1 LDIVFKM
8 KIYENI
14 KAERDRVLACINKF
28 GWTSDHN
35 LDWFLIAL
43 NRPDGKP
50 AFAEFKDGTGV
61 LFHSYLGEW
70 QIWSDPLCD
79 KNVRAN
85 KITEF
90 VKFGFGENIDKIW
103 CNYISDTV
111 YPLLKNKNELVLDK
125 IDYSLDWP
133 VLNMEQFDLALPGG
147 HFKDIRN
154 ARNKFNR
161 EHKMEVITFE
171 KNYSYHLHD
180 IVNNW
185 KKTLKEK
192 EKYIYDFWY
201 HNAIDK
207 GFRGF
212 KTVRILI
219 VDGKPVGFNAGYE
232 VVNSPGRFAG
242 VIGIHD
248 YSLTDLG
255 LILWLEDLE
264 WIKNA
269 DYKELDMQGSEGG
282 GLEFKMQFNPVIERK
297 TDTFSIKNTK

>member
-1 LDIVFKM
+1 M

-14 KAERDRVLACINKF
+14 EAERERIQVCINKF

-35 LDWFLIAL
+35 LDWFSVAL

-50 AFAEFKDGTGV
+50 VFAEFDDGTGI
-61 LFHSYLGEW
+61 LFHNYSGEL

-79 KNVRAN
+79 KKLSAD

-90 VKFGFGENIDKIW
+90 VKFGFENGIGGVW
-103 CNYISDTV
+103 CNYVSDSI

-125 IDYSLDWP
+125 VDYSLDWP
-133 VLNMEQFDLALPGG
+133 VLNMDQFDLALPGG

-154 ARNKFNR
+154 ARSKFNR
-161 EHKMEVITFE
+161 EHKVEVVNFE
-171 KNYSYHLHD
+171 KNYSGHLHD

-185 KKTLKEK
+185 KNVALIKE
-192 EKYIYDFWY
+192 EENYVYDFWY
-201 HNAIDK
+201 HNAVNKD
-207 GFRGF
+207 FRGF
-212 KTVRILI
+212 KTARVLI

-232 VVNSPGRFAG
+232 VVNNPKRFAG
-242 VIGIHD
+242 VVGIHD

-255 LILWLEDLE
+255 LMLWLEDLE

-269 DYKELDMQGSEGG
+269 GYKELDMQGSEGG
-282 GLEFKMQFNPVIERK
+282 GLKFKIQFNPVIERK
-297 TDTFSIKNTK
+297 TDTFSIQRR

>member
-1 LDIVFKM
+1 M

-14 KAERDRVLACINKF
+14 EAERDRTQTCINKF

-35 LDWFLIAL
+35 LDWFSVAL
-43 NRPDGKP
+43 NRPEGKP
-50 AFAEFKDGTGV
+50 AFAEFKDGSGI
-61 LFHSYLGEW
+61 LFHSYPEEW

-79 KNVRAN
+79 KNLSAN

-90 VKFGFGENIDKIW
+90 AIFGFKEGIDKVW
-103 CNYISDTV
+103 CNYVSEEI
-111 YPLLKNKNELVLDK
+111 YPLLKNKSELVLDK
-125 IDYSLDWP
+125 IDYSLEWP

-147 HFKDIRN
+147 HFKDVRN

-161 EHKMEVITFE
+161 EHKMEVVNFE
-171 KNYSYHLHD
+171 KSHSDSLHNV
-180 IVNNW
+180 VNNW
-185 KKTLKEK
+185 KKALKEE
-192 EKYIYDFWY
+192 EKYVYDFWY

-207 GFRGF
+207 DFRGF
-212 KTVRILI
+212 KTARILI

-232 VVNSPGRFAG
+232 VVNNLKRFAG
-242 VIGIHD
+242 AVGIHD

-269 DYKELDMQGSEGG
+269 GYKELDMKGSEGG
-282 GLEFKMQFNPVIERK
+282 GLKFKMQFNPVIERK
-297 TDTFSIKNTK
+297 TDTFSMRK